1 MTIKQGT
8 PEWLEEKKKYIG
20 ASEIYG
26 LAHHYCQSELMAI
39 GIDIFKEKPFTTA
52 AELFL
57 KIKYDFNLERTDSEA
72 SRVTLAFGSAM
83 EDYVFKRLR
92 GELNAN
98 HDHNQIELSQKHDF
112 IINPD
117 FHKYAACSPDG
128 YINLVGDRELPV
140 KGLGNY
146 NITKEMGEGVVE
158 LKTMRS
164 QELQGLLDEN
174 VGAPAKYMLQ
184 NQYQMMVTGKK
195 WGVISILLP
204 REYQV
209 NVNGGLF
216 SSDGAFFKGIAL
228 SAMNHDEFEYL
239 YSIYDLVTFA
249 HPVYEQYQNI
259 INKSLKLFCVD
270 LKNDNE
276 PIIYNNHEAVTRV
289 RKMMEQIRPEGFD
302 TLKLKETDELDQLIN
317 SYCEAHAKMKD
328 EQSEKEE
335 IGKKIIKLTKERYS
349 KIIGTEYKVS
359 YSVKGTMIF
368 NEIK

>member
-39 GIDIFKEKPFTTA
+39 GVDIFKEKPFTTA

-112 IINPD
+112 ITNPD

-140 KGLGNY
+140 KGLSNY
-146 NITKEMGEGVVE
+146 QITKEFGEGVVE

-164 QELQGLLDEN
+164 KELQGLLDEN

-216 SSDGAFFKGIAL
+216 SSDGEFFKGIAL

-259 INKSLKLFCVD
+259 INKSLKLFCED
-270 LKNDNE
+270 LKNNKVPIVYDN
-276 PIIYNNHEAVTRV
+276 YAATARV
-289 RKMMEQIRPEGFD
+289 RKMMKQIKPEGFD
-302 TLKLKETDELDQLIN
+302 ILELKETDELDQLIN
-317 SYCEAHAKMKD
+317 NRQEAKVLISKNSEAKD
-328 EQSEKEE
+328 E
-335 IGKKIIKLTKERYS
+335 IDTKIMQLTKKQYS
-349 KIIGTEYKVS
+349 KIIGTQYKVS
-359 YSVKGTMIF
+359 YSVNGTMNF
-368 NEIK
+368 SKIK